1 MLLCAANGF
10 MSFLLQPLTNP
21 RSHDCLVGEVPL
33 SGDLFD
39 RFDHL
44 GGEAQRNKVHLS
56 GRGDVC
62 VRVNPRDPVLSA
74 TQAVALRLRLPSD
87 RDSRYCRVSP
97 RIRVPPPLSQTLE
110 AGDDLLSQ

>member
-21 RSHDCLVGEVPL
+21 RSHECLVGEVPL

-44 GGEAQRNKVHLS
+44 GGEAQGNQIH
-56 GRGDVC
+56 
-62 VRVNPRDPVLSA
+62 P
-74 TQAVALRLRLPSD
+74 ALRRALAC
-87 RDSRYCRVSP
+87 SRFSP
-97 RIRVPPPLSQTLE
+97 ARPDP
-110 AGDDLLSQ
+110 